1 MLSTSRRKWLRL
13 RCLSLKRSV
22 HPPRLT
28 RAAMVKLTPELLAQ
42 APSALNPVKER
53 QLDLRGELVKISCI
67 SNHVHLIPKV
77 TKSLLLKT
85 LV

>member
-1 MLSTSRRKWLRL
+1 
-13 RCLSLKRSV
+13 
-22 HPPRLT
+22 
-28 RAAMVKLTPELLAQ
+28 MVKLTPELLAQ

>member
-1 MLSTSRRKWLRL
+1 
-13 RCLSLKRSV
+13 
-22 HPPRLT
+22 
-28 RAAMVKLTPELLAQ
+28 MVKLTPELLAQ

-53 QLDLRGELVKISCI
+53 QLDLRGKLIKISCI
-67 SNHVHLIPKV
+67 SNHVHIIPKV